1 MSTAEIVNLPSSNR
15 VAIPSQATAIE
26 QSRAIAEVQ
35 AMVVVAQQCKRDV
48 TAALSEIRSA
58 CAQPALANKAFFRYA
73 RAGSQIT
80 GPSIHLARELARCWG
95 NINYGITELSRDSVT
110 GTSEMSAWAWDLQ
123 TNTRNSNTF
132 IAPHKRDTKA
142 GAKDIVDLR
151 DVYENNANLGAR
163 RVREAIFAVMP
174 EWVVEDAKERCLATV
189 ANPGDGKTTA
199 QRASDIIKAFADM
212 GVRQAQLEQKIGLKV
227 SDWTDHDVASL
238 KVIGGS
244 LRRNETT
251 VADEFTA
258 PAQQR
263 VTAAEIKQQAAPAAA
278 RPTWAGHEVQVAAK
292 PSDPMLDSQLKRMQ
306 IGFKEK
312 GYTDP
317 VDRHMFIEQT
327 LDLPADSIASSGDI
341 TSGQCEI
348 VISALAALNG

>member
-48 TAALSEIRSA
+48 TAALSEIRSS

-95 NINYGITELSRDSVT
+95 NLSYGITELSRDNVA
-110 GTSEMSAWAWDLQ
+110 GVSEMSAWAWDLER
-123 TNTRNSNTF
+123 NTRNSNTF

-251 VADEFTA
+251 VADEFAA

-263 VTAAEIKQQAAPAAA
+263 VTAAEIKQQAPAHAAA
-278 RPTWAGHEVQVAAK
+278 HAPITKLSKG
-292 PSDPMLDSQLKRMQ
+292 QL
-306 IGFKEK
+306 IAIHTAFKEL
-312 GYTDP
+312 GMGGEDEDVRAGRLEY
-317 VDRHMFIEQT
+317 
-327 LDLPADSIASSGDI
+327 IASLGI
-341 TSGQCEI
+341 NVTSTKDLTEAQAAT
-348 VISALAALNG
+348 VLDALDERVAGLDA

>member
-1 MSTAEIVNLPSSNR
+1 MSTAEVVLPSSNR
-15 VAIPSQATAIE
+15 QINISQATAIE

-48 TAALSEIRSA
+48 TAALSEIRAS

-73 RAGSQIT
+73 RGGSNIT

-95 NINYGITELSRDSVT
+95 NITYGITELSRDNHN
-110 GTSEMSAWAWDLQ
+110 GTSEMSAWAWDVQ

-142 GAKDIVDLR
+142 GAKDITDLR

-199 QRASDIIKAFADM
+199 QRAADIVKAFADM
-212 GVRQAQLEQKIGLKV
+212 GVKQTQLEQKLGSKV
-227 SDWTDHDVASL
+227 SEWSDHDVAAL

-244 LRRNETT
+244 LRRGETT
-251 VADEFTA
+251 IADEFTTA
-258 PAQQR
+258 AAQQR
-263 VTAAEIKQQAAPAAA
+263 VTAAEIKQQTPPATEPKLAKGQLIAIHKAFTELGMGGEDEDVRAGRLEYIAGLGINVTSTKDLTVSQAATVLDALDE
-278 RPTWAGHEVQVAAK
+278 RVAA
-292 PSDPMLDSQLKRMQ
+292 
-306 IGFKEK
+306 
-312 GYTDP
+312 
-317 VDRHMFIEQT
+317 VDAQ
-327 LDLPADSIASSGDI
+327 
-341 TSGQCEI
+341 
-348 VISALAALNG
+348 